1 MMRSAINMHFEAPSP
16 LSKMC
21 FEYQGIIFNAPPSLQ
36 SGWSLKMM
44 VTVMMHHMFTKDNL
58 DAPKYNRHLNLLG
71 PANST
76 YKTIFV

>member
-1 MMRSAINMHFEAPSP
+1 MLIR
-16 LSKMC
+16 
-21 FEYQGIIFNAPPSLQ
+21 
-36 SGWSLKMM
+36 KMM

>member
-1 MMRSAINMHFEAPSP
+1 MGKSP
-16 LSKMC
+16 K
-21 FEYQGIIFNAPPSLQ
+21 IFTNAHGQAGGGWKFQNFQPPLQ